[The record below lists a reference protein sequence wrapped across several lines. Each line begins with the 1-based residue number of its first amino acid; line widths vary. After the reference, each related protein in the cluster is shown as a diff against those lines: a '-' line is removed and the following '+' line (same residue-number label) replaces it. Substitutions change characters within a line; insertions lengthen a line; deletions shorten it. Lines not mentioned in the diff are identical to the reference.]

1 MKTKLDPA
9 KHEWSTL
16 SDFVLHLVA
25 GKGEGKWAP
34 VARRHL
40 GWSRWAQRRDE
51 WTRWQNDQ
59 NEHERPK
66 TCPWSLV
73 GRTASHANYE
83 EQYAKLPSYNEHW
96 ARSKKQRPPRWC
108 QEKGTPPEMLGV
120 DCEMCET
127 DQDPRALVGVSV
139 VNEKG
144 IVLLKTL
151 VKPPGKIVDYK
162 TTITGL
168 TAKDFKG
175 ITTTLA
181 DVQAKLREFVKP
193 QTILVGHGLVHDLR
207 ALKFDHL
214 PVIDTAMLFS
224 YKNLPRSTP
233 GLADL
238 CKRLLDESMRAEGTH
253 DSVEDA
259 KMALELAK
267 WEAKNGPTGELEP
280 PEHKVD
286 PKDLVKLF
294 VHRIPRGTDVD
305 DIKGMFSKVN
315 GTIGVDHVGSIV
327 AVKGKFLGPKTKK
340 DPASKAMTSAYV
352 EFESVEKCNMA
363 FKSLRGANGTD
374 ALGLPQKSV
383 KMVVGSEAKKPEKEK
398 KKPTAKP
405 TASNGD
411 SGLPDDLSKMTV
423 VKLKEELKSRGLD
436 LKGLKADLVA
446 RLQAAIGTGDGGGF
460 SSPDDDN
467 SDSDAPLA
475 SLAPKETMT
484 VMVRKMAAHEGR
496 AIGTKDKSAKD
507 VASPGKRKPV
517 DGEKPKRKVGRPSR
531 RARLAAK
538 GIIEEPK

>member
-1 MKTKLDPA
+1 MYK
-9 KHEWSTL
+9 
-16 SDFVLHLVA
+16 
-25 GKGEGKWAP
+25 
-34 VARRHL
+34 R
-40 GWSRWAQRRDE
+40 Q
-51 WTRWQNDQ
+51 
-59 NEHERPK
+59 
-66 TCPWSLV
+66 
-73 GRTASHANYE
+73 
-83 EQYAKLPSYNEHW
+83 
-96 ARSKKQRPPRWC
+96 
-108 QEKGTPPEMLGV
+108 
-120 DCEMCET
+120 

-224 YKNLPRSTP
+224 YENLPRSTQA
-233 GLADL
+233 LADL

-315 GTIGVDHVGSIV
+315 GTIGVD
-327 AVKGKFLGPKTKK
+327 L
-340 DPASKAMTSAYV
+340 
-352 EFESVEKCNMA
+352 
-363 FKSLRGANGTD
+363 SL
-374 ALGLPQKSV
+374 
-383 KMVVGSEAKKPEKEK
+383 
-398 KKPTAKP
+398 
-405 TASNGD
+405 
-411 SGLPDDLSKMTV
+411 
-423 VKLKEELKSRGLD
+423 
-436 LKGLKADLVA
+436 
-446 RLQAAIGTGDGGGF
+446 I
-460 SSPDDDN
+460 
-467 SDSDAPLA
+467 
-475 SLAPKETMT
+475 
-484 VMVRKMAAHEGR
+484 H
-496 AIGTKDKSAKD
+496 I
-507 VASPGKRKPV
+507 
-517 DGEKPKRKVGRPSR
+517 
-531 RARLAAK
+531 
-538 GIIEEPK
+538 

>member
-1 MKTKLDPA
+1 
-9 KHEWSTL
+9 
-16 SDFVLHLVA
+16 
-25 GKGEGKWAP
+25 
-34 VARRHL
+34 
-40 GWSRWAQRRDE
+40 
-51 WTRWQNDQ
+51 
-59 NEHERPK
+59 
-66 TCPWSLV
+66 
-73 GRTASHANYE
+73 
-83 EQYAKLPSYNEHW
+83 
-96 ARSKKQRPPRWC
+96 
-108 QEKGTPPEMLGV
+108 MLGV

-162 TTITGL
+162 TTTPASRRRISRNNHH
-168 TAKDFKG
+168 A
-175 ITTTLA
+175 A